1 MIGTKLD
8 IPATAAGRM
17 TELVSKARREEKD
30 TDVLMWVG
38 TAKDK
43 PSGELKAQLRGV
55 GTTSFFQKARN
66 AFLARLPAS
75 KENIENLFVQRGMT
89 RDEVSSAVA
98 NVTKIGKH
106 YSAKS
111 VNEALQRFDKKR
123 GESEGGKIVESP
135 EKKDKT
141 VESSETKAK
150 TVESPETKA
159 SIITNDAIDDGS
171 QVSIELTLS
180 RLNEYIPDYDPRK
193 DKL

>member
-1 MIGTKLD
+1 MLGPKLN
-8 IPATAAGRM
+8 IPDAPGRM

-30 TDVLMWVG
+30 TDVLMWVS

-111 VNEALQRFDKKR
+111 VNEALQKFDKKR

-141 VESSETKAK
+141 VES
-150 TVESPETKA
+150 PETKA
-159 SIITNDAIDDGS
+159 SIITSDAIDGS

-180 RLNEYIPDYDPRK
+180 RLNDYIPDYDPRK